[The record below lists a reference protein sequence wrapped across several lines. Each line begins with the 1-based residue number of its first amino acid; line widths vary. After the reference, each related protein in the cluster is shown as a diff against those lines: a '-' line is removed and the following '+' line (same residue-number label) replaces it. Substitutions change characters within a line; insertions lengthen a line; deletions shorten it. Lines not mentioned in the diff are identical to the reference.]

1 MQTGNNIIIS
11 NCVPEVYSDSGRGI
25 EQIDY
30 NNDGLP
36 IAVYFTEGAVHLMSY
51 DGLGRHLTTKCYEP
65 VKSVVIGGG
74 AGALKC
80 SSSREYYGDGQIVE
94 NGSLAMSRFGDG
106 YFDSDGSTFYYF
118 SDYQGNNISVVDNKG
133 NVCQSTDYYPYG
145 EVWRLDNAP
154 TLGTKNTFLYSD
166 KEYLSMDG
174 LHEYDFAARRQTPA
188 VPGFNRIDPDCEKYY
203 DINPYV
209 FCAGNPVNAIDP
221 SGKWTIFINGF
232 HKGDGGS
239 AEYWGGI
246 DKKIMKIYNEK
257 KERTEY
263 IDGSMGGAVYLL
275 ATSFIMP
282 STKYQ
287 IDPGLINEL
296 YPSNLDSSVRQSK
309 GLEAGKKYANKFT
322 DGTIKLAEGE
332 KIRFVT
338 HSMGAAYCKGF
349 IEGLK
354 SVLGDNI
361 IKSIEFELD
370 IAPFQPQQQK
380 AVKGVRTVVLQHK
393 DDVIAGHKSMP
404 GAEIQIVSHSH
415 KINIFGAHSINS
427 FIKEIWRVYYKLKGD
442 L

>member
-1 MQTGNNIIIS
+1 MTILIDKTMRTRNNIIKS
-11 NCVPEVYSDSGRGI
+11 NGVPEVYS
-25 EQIDY
+25 
-30 NNDGLP
+30 
-36 IAVYFTEGAVHLMSY
+36 VT
-51 DGLGRHLTTKCYEP
+51 
-65 VKSVVIGGG
+65 GGG
-74 AGALKC
+74 PGALKC
-80 SSSREYYGDGQIVE
+80 STSREYYGDGQIVE
-94 NGSLAMSRFGDG
+94 NGSLAMSRYGGG
-106 YFDSDGSTFYYF
+106 YFDSDGSPFYYF

-145 EVWRLDNAP
+145 EVWRLDNSL

-174 LHEYDFAARRQTPA
+174 LHEYDFSARRQTPA

-246 DKKIMKIYNEK
+246 DKKIMEIYNEK
-257 KERTEY
+257 KGRTEY
-263 IDGSMGGAVYLL
+263 IDGSMGGAAY
-275 ATSFIMP
+275 SI
-282 STKYQ
+282 SQ
-287 IDPGLINEL
+287 ICLVASQSDEQPPVVPGLNMETC
-296 YPSNLDSSVRQSK
+296 PSNFNSSVRQK
-309 GLEAGKKYANKFT
+309 EGLEAGKKYANKFT
-322 DGTIKLAEGE
+322 NGTIKLAEGE

-338 HSMGAAYCKGF
+338 HSMGAIYCKGF

-393 DDVIAGHKSMP
+393 DDVFAGHKSMP
-404 GAEIQIVSHSH
+404 GAEIRVVSHSH
-415 KINIFGAHSINS
+415 KNSILGPHSINS
-427 FIKEIWRVYYKLKGD
+427 FINEIWRVYYKLKGD

>member
-1 MQTGNNIIIS
+1 MRTRNNIIKS
-11 NCVPEVYSDSGRGI
+11 NCVPEVYS
-25 EQIDY
+25 
-30 NNDGLP
+30 
-36 IAVYFTEGAVHLMSY
+36 
-51 DGLGRHLTTKCYEP
+51 
-65 VKSVVIGGG
+65 VIGGG
-74 AGALKC
+74 PGALKC

-94 NGSLAMSRFGDG
+94 NGSLAMNRYGGG
-106 YFDSDGSTFYYF
+106 YFDSDGSPFYYF

-145 EVWRLDNAP
+145 EVWRLDNSL

-174 LHEYDFAARRQTPA
+174 LHEYDFSARRQTPA

-221 SGKWTIFINGF
+221 SGKLTIFINGF
-232 HKGDGGS
+232 HFGDGES
-239 AEYWGGI
+239 AKYWGGF
-246 DKKIMKIYNEK
+246 DKKIMEIYNEK
-257 KERTEY
+257 EERTKY
-263 IDGSMGGAVYLL
+263 IDGSIGGVANPLTKVSIYLMTFSTYY
-275 ATSFIMP
+275 TSN
-282 STKYQ
+282 
-287 IDPGLINEL
+287 LISDL
-296 YPSNLDSSVRQSK
+296 LPSNFDSSERQSQ

-322 DGTIKLAEGE
+322 NGTIKLAKGE

-393 DDVIAGHKSMP
+393 DDVFAGHKSMP
-404 GAEIQIVSHSH
+404 GAEIRVVSHSH
-415 KINIFGAHSINS
+415 KNSILGPHSINS
-427 FIKEIWRVYYKLKGD
+427 FINEIWRVYYKLKGD